1 MARRKF
7 WRQRH
12 DNSAYELQLTAMVDM
27 MTIILIFLL
36 NSYSTSAI
44 QLTPADR
51 LALPVSFSASSP
63 LEALKMVVAKH
74 GIYVDDERIVE
85 MNEGVLSAKDT
96 DAKDP
101 QFIRALFTALD
112 KAAQKTKDIA
122 TKNEDM
128 KFDGKIIV
136 QVDKAVNYKVLKK
149 ALYTAAIAGY
159 NDAKFA
165 AITAN

>member
-12 DNSAYELQLTAMVDM
+12 DSSAYELQLTAMVDM

-36 NSYSTSAI
+36 NTYSTSSV

-51 LALPVSFSASSP
+51 LNLPASFSSSP
-63 LEALKMVVAKH
+63 PVEALKMVVAKH
-74 GIYVDDERIVE
+74 GIYVDDIKIVDL
-85 MNEGVLSAKDT
+85 NEGVLNSKDV
-96 DAKDP
+96 DAKDA
-101 QFIRALFTALD
+101 QFIRALFEALD
-112 KAAQKTKDIA
+112 KQAQKTKEIA

-136 QVDKAVNYKVLKK
+136 QVDRAVNYKVLKK

-165 AITAN
+165 AVAAN

>member
-1 MARRKF
+1 MARRKY
-7 WRQRH
+7 WKQRH
-12 DNSAYELQLTAMVDM
+12 DSDAYALQLTAMVDI

-36 NSYSTSAI
+36 NSYSTSAV

-51 LALPVSFSASSP
+51 LNLPASFSASP
-63 LEALKMVVAKH
+63 PIEALKMVVAKH
-74 GIYVDDERIVE
+74 GIYVDDKKIVD
-85 MNEGVLSAKDT
+85 MKEGILDSKYT

-101 QFIRALFTALD
+101 QFIRALFQELD
-112 KAAQKTKDIA
+112 KQAQKTKDIA
-122 TKNEDM
+122 AKNEEM

-136 QVDKAVNYKVLKK
+136 QVDRAVNYKVLKK

-165 AITAN
+165 AVAAN

>member
-12 DNSAYELQLTAMVDM
+12 DSSAYELQLTAMVDM

-36 NSYSTSAI
+36 NTYSTSSV

-51 LALPVSFSASSP
+51 LNLPASFSSNP
-63 LEALKMVVAKH
+63 PIEALKLVVAKH
-74 GIYVDDERIVE
+74 GIYLDDEKIIDL
-85 MNEGVLSAKDT
+85 NEGALNPKDVDT
-96 DAKDP
+96 KDQ

-112 KAAQKTKDIA
+112 KQAQKTKDIA
-122 TKNEDM
+122 AKNEDM
-128 KFDGKIIV
+128 KFDGKIII
-136 QVDKAVNYKVLKK
+136 QVDRAVSYKVLKK

-165 AITAN
+165 AVAAN

>member
-7 WRQRH
+7 WKQRH
-12 DNSAYELQLTAMVDM
+12 DSDAYELQLTAMVDM

-36 NSYSTSAI
+36 NSYSTSAV

-51 LALPVSFSASSP
+51 LNLPASFSANP
-63 LEALKMVVAKH
+63 PQEALKMVVAKH
-74 GIYVDDERIVE
+74 GIYVGDKQVVE
-85 MNEGVLSAKDT
+85 LKEGVLNPKDT

-101 QFIRALFTALD
+101 QFIRALFEELD
-112 KAAQKTKDIA
+112 KAAAKTKEIA
-122 TKNEDM
+122 AKNEEL
-128 KFDGKIIV
+128 KFDGVIIV
-136 QVDKAVNYKVLKK
+136 QVDRAVNYKVLKK